1 MSHSRII
8 QVSKERVE
16 ENERLDSSCL
26 EINELLHEI
35 DGVDYIMEPESSREK
50 ELDWLKAQLDK
61 IGFALNGEE
70 ITVGKDETFL
80 SDWREKAVE
89 VAENFDLWRMKEV
102 ASGVYFCAFY
112 IYDEEF
118 GYLMPLWEWAK
129 QVLGNEQTYY
139 VGGIID
145 YHY

>member
-16 ENERLDSSCL
+16 EDERLNSSSS
-26 EINELLHEI
+26 EINECLQEI
-35 DGVDYIMEPESSREK
+35 NGVDYVMEPDSSREV
-50 ELDWLKAQLDK
+50 ELDWLKEQLDK
-61 IGFALNGEE
+61 VGFALDGEE

-118 GYLMPLWEWAK
+118 GYLMPLWAWAK
-129 QVLGNEQTYY
+129 QVLGNEQKYY

-145 YHY
+145 YHF

>member
-16 ENERLDSSCL
+16 ENERLNSFSL
-26 EINELLHEI
+26 EIEERLHEI
-35 DGVDYIMEPESSREK
+35 NGVDYVMEPDSSREV
-50 ELDWLKAQLDK
+50 ELDWLKEELDK
-61 IGFALNGEE
+61 VGFALDGEK

-89 VAENFDLWRMKEV
+89 IAEEFSLWKLKEV
-102 ASGVYFCAFY
+102 ASGVFFSAFY

-118 GYLMPLWEWAK
+118 GYLMPLWEWAR
-129 QVLGNEQTYY
+129 QVLGNDQTYY

>member
-16 ENERLDSSCL
+16 ENERLNSSSL
-26 EINELLHEI
+26 EIEESLHEI
-35 DGVDYIMEPESSREK
+35 DGADYVMEPDSSRGV
-50 ELDWLKAQLDK
+50 ELDWLKEQLDK
-61 IGFALNGEE
+61 VGFTLDGEK

-89 VAENFDLWRMKEV
+89 IAEEFSLWKLKEV
-102 ASGVYFCAFY
+102 ASGVFFSAFY

-118 GYLMPLWEWAK
+118 GYLMPLWEWAR

-145 YHY
+145 YHN

>member
-1 MSHSRII
+1 MAFP
-8 QVSKERVE
+8 
-16 ENERLDSSCL
+16 
-26 EINELLHEI
+26 
-35 DGVDYIMEPESSREK
+35 VDYVMDPDSSREV
-50 ELDWLKAQLDK
+50 ELDWLKEELDK
-61 IGFALNGEE
+61 VGFALNGEE

-80 SDWREKAVE
+80 SDWREKAIE
-89 VAENFDLWRMKEV
+89 VAEEFSLWKMKEV

-118 GYLMPLWEWAK
+118 GYLMPLWAWAR

>member
-16 ENERLDSSCL
+16 ENERLNSSSL
-26 EINELLHEI
+26 EIEESLHEI
-35 DGVDYIMEPESSREK
+35 DGADYVMEPDSSREV
-50 ELDWLKAQLDK
+50 ELDWLKEELDK
-61 IGFALNGEE
+61 VGFALNGEE

-80 SDWREKAVE
+80 SDWREKAIE
-89 VAENFDLWRMKEV
+89 VAEEFSLWEMKEV
-102 ASGVYFCAFY
+102 ASGVYFSAFY

-118 GYLMPLWEWAK
+118 GYLMPLWVWAR

>member
-16 ENERLDSSCL
+16 ENERLNSSSL
-26 EINELLHEI
+26 ELDELLHEI
-35 DGVDYIMEPESSREK
+35 NGVDYVMEPDSSREV
-50 ELDWLKAQLDK
+50 ELDWLKEQLDK
-61 IGFALNGEE
+61 VGFTLDGEK

-89 VAENFDLWRMKEV
+89 IAEEFSLWKLKEV
-102 ASGVYFCAFY
+102 ASGVFFSAFY

-118 GYLMPLWEWAK
+118 GYLMPLWEWAR

-145 YHY
+145 YHN

>member
-16 ENERLDSSCL
+16 ENERLDSSSL
-26 EINELLHEI
+26 ELDELLHEI
-35 DGVDYIMEPESSREK
+35 DGVDYVMEPDSSREV
-50 ELDWLKAQLDK
+50 ELDWLKEQLDK
-61 IGFALNGEE
+61 VGFTLDGEK

-89 VAENFDLWRMKEV
+89 IAEEFSLWKLKEV
-102 ASGVYFCAFY
+102 ASGVFFSAFY

-118 GYLMPLWEWAK
+118 GYLMPLWEWAR

-145 YHY
+145 YHF

>member
-50 ELDWLKAQLDK
+50 ELDRLKAQLDK

-80 SDWREKAVE
+80 SDWREKAIE
-89 VAENFDLWRMKEV
+89 VAEEFSLWKMKEV

>member
-16 ENERLDSSCL
+16 ENERLDSSSL
-26 EINELLHEI
+26 ELDELLREI
-35 DGVDYIMEPESSREK
+35 GGVDYVMEPDSSREV
-50 ELDWLKAQLDK
+50 ELDWLKEELNK
-61 IGFALNGEE
+61 VGFALNGEE

-89 VAENFDLWRMKEV
+89 VAENFDLWKMKEV

-112 IYDEEF
+112 IYDAEF
-118 GYLMPLWEWAK
+118 GYLMSLWAWAK

>member
-16 ENERLDSSCL
+16 ENERLNSSSL
-26 EINELLHEI
+26 ELYELLHEI
-35 DGVDYIMEPESSREK
+35 DGVDYVMEPDSSREV
-50 ELDWLKAQLDK
+50 ELDWLKEQLDK
-61 IGFALNGEE
+61 VGFTLDGEK

-89 VAENFDLWRMKEV
+89 VAEEFNLWKMKEV
-102 ASGVYFCAFY
+102 ASGVHFCDFY

-118 GYLMPLWEWAK
+118 GYLMPLWEWARR
-129 QVLGNEQTYY
+129 VLGNEQTYY

-145 YHY
+145 YHF

>member
-16 ENERLDSSCL
+16 ENERLNSFSL
-26 EINELLHEI
+26 EIEERLHEI
-35 DGVDYIMEPESSREK
+35 NGVDYVMEPDSSREV
-50 ELDWLKAQLDK
+50 ELDRLKEELDK
-61 IGFALNGEE
+61 VGFALDGEK

-89 VAENFDLWRMKEV
+89 IAEEFSLWNLKEV
-102 ASGVYFCAFY
+102 ASGVFFSAFY

-129 QVLGNEQTYY
+129 QVLGNDQTYY

-145 YHY
+145 YHF

>member
-16 ENERLDSSCL
+16 ENERLDSSSL
-26 EINELLHEI
+26 ELDELLHEI
-35 DGVDYIMEPESSREK
+35 DGVDYVMEPDSSREV
-50 ELDWLKAQLDK
+50 ELDWLKEQLEK
-61 IGFALNGEE
+61 VGFALNGEE

-89 VAENFDLWRMKEV
+89 IAEEFSLWRLKEV
-102 ASGVYFCAFY
+102 ASGVFFSAFY

-118 GYLMPLWEWAK
+118 GYLMPLWEWAR

-145 YHY
+145 YHN

>member
-8 QVSKERVE
+8 QVSKNIVNEKDRMRSSNFDMDVILRVV
-16 ENERLDSSCL
+16 
-26 EINELLHEI
+26 
-35 DGVDYIMEPESSREK
+35 DGVDYVTEPDSSREEELKWFK
-50 ELDWLKAQLDK
+50 EQLERVGFTLD
-61 IGFALNGEE
+61 GEE

-89 VAENFDLWRMKEV
+89 VAENFDLWKMKEV
-102 ASGVYFCAFY
+102 ASGVYFSAFY

-118 GYLMPLWEWAK
+118 GHLMPLWAWAK

>member
-16 ENERLDSSCL
+16 ENERLDSSSL
-26 EINELLHEI
+26 ELDELLHEI
-35 DGVDYIMEPESSREK
+35 DGVDYVMEPDSSREV
-50 ELDWLKAQLDK
+50 ELDYLKEQLDK
-61 IGFALNGEE
+61 VGFTLDGEK

-80 SDWREKAVE
+80 SDWREKAIE
-89 VAENFDLWRMKEV
+89 VAEEFSLWKMKEV

-112 IYDEEF
+112 IYDAEF

-129 QVLGNEQTYY
+129 QVLGNDQTYY